1 MDPGGVWVGQVAFI
15 IFSGALTLGGKEEWD
30 IVQEKEAKAGKGK
43 RESLYSFYEN
53 GIAKKSEEGKGIL
66 VAVKTLV
73 GQGGGGIGLTG
84 LSKSL
89 TEYVLD
95 AVAEQFYYEN
105 DRSLPLYPTE
115 ILAERFLREDFERY
129 RRDLAK
135 FLKDPAYFDEEKQW
149 ELEEF
154 LNNLQNN
161 PNPGV
166 QRDCGQRLWDFYER
180 YLKTRPRIPM
190 ESEDVLKHM
199 VERLLEEGYAGLLL
213 ILDEVS
219 LFMQGRQPAD
229 RVEDEKALVVLSNR
243 LAKVENLPVWMVCA
257 AQQAIETKS
266 VGIKNIIADERLKL
280 VPLLNKADYYYDIAL
295 NRVREITDAAAIDQY
310 YEDYKRSFSWP
321 QAFGKDQFARFFPF
335 YPPAI
340 DVVRAVS
347 YNLTT
352 VRSALYFMLETIKS
366 MRKRQSDELITLW
379 SLFDDVVSYEEDPS
393 GTSRGIASIKT
404 KFPEEWQA
412 FEEAKRQIDNSL
424 GGPLK
429 VYRSRCEKI
438 VKTLFLYH
446 IANLSP
452 NGLTHEE
459 LMNSVM
465 EWKDHDKDR
474 QADLQD
480 NFDHYESLAGKL
492 DTELVQVEKVGNHY
506 RFNPTGSGT
515 DPHELFLKAR
525 AEAENNAALRRDA
538 WHQLLAL
545 DGWYVNTSLMS
556 LDLAHNTQ
564 SIFRS
569 IAPES
574 QTDLTIRWHGR
585 EISGRI
591 YMRDLLDIARR
602 SAQLPSINSPDTG
615 LDFHVY
621 ASSTAANSELDTLVN
636 LEK

>member
-1 MDPGGVWVGQVAFI
+1 
-15 IFSGALTLGGKEEWD
+15 
-30 IVQEKEAKAGKGK
+30 
-43 RESLYSFYEN
+43 
-53 GIAKKSEEGKGIL
+53 
-66 VAVKTLV
+66 
-73 GQGGGGIGLTG
+73 
-84 LSKSL
+84 
-89 TEYVLD
+89 
-95 AVAEQFYYEN
+95 
-105 DRSLPLYPTE
+105 
-115 ILAERFLREDFERY
+115 
-129 RRDLAK
+129 
-135 FLKDPAYFDEEKQW
+135 
-149 ELEEF
+149 
-154 LNNLQNN
+154 
-161 PNPGV
+161 
-166 QRDCGQRLWDFYER
+166 
-180 YLKTRPRIPM
+180 M
-190 ESEDVLKHM
+190 ESEDVLTHM
-199 VERLLEEGYAGLLL
+199 VERLLDEGYAGLLL

-243 LAKVENLPVWMVCA
+243 LAKVQNLPIWTVCA

-266 VGIKNIIADERLKL
+266 VGVKNIIADERLKL
-280 VPLLNKADYYYDIAL
+280 VPLLNKQDYYYDIAL
-295 NRVREITDAAAIDQY
+295 NRVREITDLTAIDQY

-321 QAFGKDQFARFFPF
+321 QANGKDQFARFFPF

-347 YNLTT
+347 YHLTT

-379 SLFDDVVSYEEDPS
+379 ALFDDVVSYEEDPS
-393 GTSRGIASIKT
+393 GTSWGIASIKT

-412 FEEAKRQIDNSL
+412 YEEAKRQIDNSL
-424 GGPLK
+424 NGSLK
-429 VYRSRCEKI
+429 IYRSRCEKI

-480 NFDHYESLAGKL
+480 NFDHYETLAGKL
-492 DTELVQVEKVGNHY
+492 STELVQVEKVGNRY

-515 DPHELFLKAR
+515 DPHEIFMKAR
-525 AEAENNAALRRDA
+525 AEAENSPALRRDA

-574 QTDLTIRWHGR
+574 QVDMTIRWHGR
-585 EISGRI
+585 EITGRV

-602 SAQLPSINSPDTG
+602 NAQLPSINSADTG

-621 ASSTAANSELDTLVN
+621 ISSTAANQELDTLVKSKDDPRM
-636 LEK
+636 LFWAPELPDCC